1 MSTMKSV
8 MLAIDGAIR
17 ARDQAASNLAKS
29 QLATASAQ
37 SQLDQLE
44 HYASDTECRWS
55 DSSARHTT
63 AELMRHHYQ
72 FLDRLHHAIGL
83 QREVI
88 RSLTLQ
94 VDDARN
100 ILLQLELRLAG
111 LKKLE
116 AKQRSTQNALSA
128 RREQVQM
135 DEFAALQHTKVAVHR
150 QTGGRP

>member
-1 MSTMKSV
+1 MSTIKSV

-29 QLATASAQ
+29 QLASASAQ
-37 SQLDQLE
+37 CQLDQLE

-83 QREVI
+83 QRDVI
-88 RSLTLQ
+88 SGLKLQ
-94 VDDARN
+94 VDDARA
-100 ILLQLELRLAG
+100 ILLQSELRLAG
-111 LKKLE
+111 LKKIE
-116 AKQRSTQNALSA
+116 TKQRGTQNALNA
-128 RREQVQM
+128 RREQIQM
-135 DEFAALQHTKVAVHR
+135 DEFAALQHTKLAVQR